1 MSFSPITS
9 WQIDGETCKQWK
21 ALLLGL
27 QNHCRYEIKDA
38 CFLEEKLWPTLLKS
52 RGITLLTKVH
62 IVKAMVFPV
71 VKYRWGLDHEEGWAL
86 KNWYFWTVVLEKTPD
101 SPLDSKEIKPVNPKG
116 NLPFELNEYSIF
128 MNMQHPFNFMNIQC
142 SLEAP
147 ILWPPDAKSWL
158 TGKGPDAGKDWGQE
172 EKGATEDEMVGWHH
186 WLSGH
191 EFEPTLGEW

>member
-71 VKYRWGLDHEEGWAL
+71 VKYGWELDHEEGWAP
-86 KNWYFWTVVLEKTPD
+86 KNWCFWTVVLEKTPD

-116 NLPFELNEYSIF
+116 NLPFELNEYSISWI
-128 MNMQHPFNFMNIQC
+128 FNIH
-142 SLEAP
+142 S
-147 ILWPPDAKSWL
+147 ISWIFNVHW
-158 TGKGPDAGKDWGQE
+158 KDW
-172 EKGATEDEMVGWHH
+172 
-186 WLSGH
+186 S
-191 EFEPTLGEW
+191 